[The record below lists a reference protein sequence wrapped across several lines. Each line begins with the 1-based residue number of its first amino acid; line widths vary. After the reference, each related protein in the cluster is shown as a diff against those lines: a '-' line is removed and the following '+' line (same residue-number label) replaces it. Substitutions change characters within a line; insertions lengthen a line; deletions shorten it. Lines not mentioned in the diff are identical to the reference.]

1 MVLYLL
7 KGMIP
12 LATNK
17 VTTVE
22 EAIKTYCFDGMSL
35 LLPGFVNVGVSETL
49 IEGLIDAGIKDL
61 SIISNN
67 TSVPG
72 RGIGKLVRADVI
84 KHITCSHIGNNSET
98 VAKVVAGEI
107 DLTFVPQG
115 SLCEKV
121 RAGGAGI
128 GGVLTPTGLYTP
140 MMEGKQVVE
149 WDEEAGKFV
158 FLEGEI
164 VPDSSKKRYIL
175 ELPLHADVC
184 FVHAWKADKMGNV
197 VYRRTSRNFNEVF
210 ATAANHVIVEAEQ
223 IVETGELDPD
233 EIMTPGFVVD
243 AVVPGRALTEA

>member
-1 MVLYLL
+1 MA
-7 KGMIP
+7 KS
-12 LATNK
+12 K
-17 VTTVE
+17 VMSVE
-22 EAIKTYCFDGMSL
+22 EAVKKYCFDGMTV
-35 LLPGFVNVGVSETL
+35 LLPGFVNVGVPEVL

-61 SIISNN
+61 SVISNN

-72 RGIGKLVRADVI
+72 RGIGKLVRANII
-84 KHITCSHIGNNSET
+84 KKITASHIGNNSET
-98 VAKVVAGEI
+98 VQKVVDGEI
-107 DLTFVPQG
+107 NLTFVPQG

-128 GGVLTPTGLYTP
+128 GGVLTPTGMYTP
-140 MMEGKQVVE
+140 MMDGKQVVE

-164 VPDSSKKRYIL
+164 VPDPTKKRFIL
-175 ELPLHADVC
+175 ELPLHGDVC

-210 ATAANHVIVEAEQ
+210 ATAADHVIVEAEQ
-223 IVETGELDPD
+223 IVEVGEIDPD

-243 AVVPGRALTEA
+243 AVVQGRTLTEA